1 MYNTIVIIRNPQDP
15 ILIIKVPTFSHVS
28 RMFSDLGFGSVAAA
42 RDQGCRCSSL
52 RRRRRNT
59 PRSRLHRVSELRSKT
74 IMKPEP

>member
-52 RRRRRNT
+52 GT
-59 PRSRLHRVSELRSKT
+59 A
-74 IMKPEP
+74 